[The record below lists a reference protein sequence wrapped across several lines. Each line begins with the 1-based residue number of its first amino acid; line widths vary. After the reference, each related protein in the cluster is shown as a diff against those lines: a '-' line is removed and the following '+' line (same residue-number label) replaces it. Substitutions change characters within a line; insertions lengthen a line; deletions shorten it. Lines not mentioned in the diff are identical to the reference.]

1 MKYLITNN
9 YNNIIMNFI
18 LIDGSYYIFYR
29 YHALCTWWKLAKH
42 EDETDIPYEN
52 ERFIEKYKDTFV
64 KKIHEIEKKLK
75 IKDATI
81 YVGKDCPRKNIWRN
95 KNIEDYKGGRVN
107 CDYMKLLFD
116 IAYNNND
123 PLKTNLFL
131 KAGCKKVIEESNVE
145 ADDIIALTSKHIL
158 SKYPDAKIWII
169 TSDMDYLQLACENVE
184 LYDLKFKKLTE
195 RKSSY
200 NDAKK
205 DLFVK
210 ILTGDK
216 SDNIK
221 GVFKKCGPKTAC
233 KYFDNKELFDKKL
246 QDVEGAME
254 RYLLN
259 KKLIDFNE
267 IPEELVNKFM
277 DYYELNLTQ
286 AE

>member
-1 MKYLITNN
+1 
-9 YNNIIMNFI
+9 MNFI

-42 EDETDIPYEN
+42 EDETDVPYEN

-116 IAYNNND
+116 IAYNDND
-123 PLKTNLFL
+123 NDTLKTNLFL

-169 TSDMDYLQLACENVE
+169 TSDMDYLQLACENVT
-184 LYDLKFKKLTE
+184 LMNLKYKKLTDS
-195 RKSSY
+195 KGSF
-200 NDAKK
+200 NDADK
-205 DLFVK
+205 DLFCK
-210 ILTGDK
+210 IITGDK
-216 SDNIK
+216 SDNIPS
-221 GVFKKCGPKTAC
+221 VFPKCGIKTAE
-233 KYFDNKELFDKKL
+233 KYYNDKVLFEKKLEITPNAKELY
-246 QDVEGAME
+246 E
-254 RYLLN
+254 RN
-259 KKLIDFNE
+259 RMIIDFNY
-267 IPEELVNKFM
+267 IPEEYVNNVNEIIK
-277 DYYELNLTQ
+277 DI
-286 AE
+286 